1 MQVIAARISDAN
13 VNALNSSFLLSPVV
27 AVLGFSAEG
36 SLSRCQCKLVPPEA
50 IERRV
55 EPAVAQ
61 RRETDDSHVDA
72 YRRPSRNR
80 AFDLP
85 LRQDRY
91 KPFLAGIADSDIP
104 QPTQDIAAVAVAQPT
119 EPR

>member
-13 VNALNSSFLLSPVV
+13 ANALNS
-27 AVLGFSAEG
+27 EG

-72 YRRPSRNR
+72 
-80 AFDLP
+80 
-85 LRQDRY
+85 
-91 KPFLAGIADSDIP
+91 
-104 QPTQDIAAVAVAQPT
+104 
-119 EPR
+119 